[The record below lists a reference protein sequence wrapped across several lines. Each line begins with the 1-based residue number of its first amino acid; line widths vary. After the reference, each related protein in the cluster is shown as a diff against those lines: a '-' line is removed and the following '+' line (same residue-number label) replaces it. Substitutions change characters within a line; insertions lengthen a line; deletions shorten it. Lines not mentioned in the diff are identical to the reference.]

1 MPDLPRSLRLRALL
15 VTAGAFAALPFAPV
29 AAAAAEA
36 PPSGHPSVADTAL
49 GPEIREAPPATARAI
64 PDPEES
70 VVRAPAVIARVQGVE
85 IVDVSTQTLTIGFH
99 EGATRS
105 LTLEPILSVPEG
117 TPEPV
122 VMPSRG
128 RGTSATSAID
138 IAVPEDVAVTAP
150 VGGEVVEA
158 NEYGLYGS
166 TSDFLV
172 TIAPEEAPH
181 LRVRLFHLEA
191 PKVAVG
197 DIVVAGETVIAE
209 RSRVLPFSSQI
220 DRLTG
225 WRAPHVHLQVDNG

>member
-1 MPDLPRSLRLRALL
+1 MLDRPRSLRLRAFL
-15 VTAGAFAALPFAPV
+15 VTAGALAVLPLAPAV
-29 AAAAAEA
+29 AAAAEA
-36 PPSGHPSVADTAL
+36 PPSGHASVDDAAL
-49 GPEIREAPPATARAI
+49 GPEIREAPPAAALSV
-64 PDPEES
+64 PDPVES
-70 VVRAPAVIARVQGVE
+70 VVRAPAVIARVQGLE
-85 IVDVSTQTLTIGFH
+85 ILDVSTRTLTIGFH

-105 LTLEPILSVPEG
+105 LALEPILSVPDG

-197 DIVVAGETVIAE
+197 DTVVAGETVIAG

-225 WRAPHVHLQVDNG
+225 WRAPHVHVQVDEG